1 MDVSPDQVAGV
12 AVAGGPGSA
21 GTLDGVAAAFG
32 MAAIVTIL
40 FNTLLAWI
48 KDAFDPLNDVMAL
61 LTGHHWI
68 THGLFDVGRVP
79 RGRLRAVAAWLS
91 NIGQRARPRP
101 DGRCHRRRRRPHAV
115 VRAVLSRMAAT
126 RPGVSSSTTRCR
138 HRRQPRGETAMK
150 PKIVAI
156 MAALAAVAAAGPV
169 NAQATHEIP
178 QSIQMDHADTLAQ
191 LTELAKRPAP
201 VGPIAEKALEMVKRH
216 IQRENE
222 YILPPLTLLAALAE
236 GKVTNEMRWAI
247 EMADKVKANREDI
260 FIEHSRI
267 TDIMS
272 ALLSAA
278 ETAGDTEAADAAKA
292 MVAGSLGDMEV
303 EEPTTMLIGEYL
315 RSRLQPAP

>member
-1 MDVSPDQVAGV
+1 
-12 AVAGGPGSA
+12 
-21 GTLDGVAAAFG
+21 
-32 MAAIVTIL
+32 
-40 FNTLLAWI
+40 
-48 KDAFDPLNDVMAL
+48 
-61 LTGHHWI
+61 
-68 THGLFDVGRVP
+68 
-79 RGRLRAVAAWLS
+79 
-91 NIGQRARPRP
+91 
-101 DGRCHRRRRRPHAV
+101 
-115 VRAVLSRMAAT
+115 
-126 RPGVSSSTTRCR
+126 
-138 HRRQPRGETAMK
+138 MK
-150 PKIVAI
+150 PRIAALT
-156 MAALAAVAAAGPV
+156 AALAAVGAAGPV
-169 NAQATHEIP
+169 KAQATHEIP

-236 GKVTNEMRWAI
+236 GKVTNEMKWAI

-303 EEPTTMLIGEYL
+303 EEPTTILIGEYL